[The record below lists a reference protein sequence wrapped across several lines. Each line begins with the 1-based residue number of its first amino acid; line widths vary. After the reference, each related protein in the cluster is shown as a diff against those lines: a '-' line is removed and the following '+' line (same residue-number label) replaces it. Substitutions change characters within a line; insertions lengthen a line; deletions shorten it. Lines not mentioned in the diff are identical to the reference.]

1 MSLPRI
7 PAAVALL
14 LASLLAAPLRADR
27 TPTPAEW
34 HAAQMKA
41 VDQSERIMREATAK
55 KGLLA
60 QYEVMLNAAYEHS
73 REPAFQIIFGQYL
86 SWFQTYVGDYPDAE
100 DSFTVAEPL
109 QPGDHPPPLADSAY
123 HARPA
128 LTAIAELAKGRRAVF
143 FNEAHNLPMTRT
155 LTVQM
160 LAALRKQGFTWFAAE
175 TLYHTDTALQARGYP
190 IEATGFYTNEPICAE
205 MVRTALKLG
214 FKVVAYEAETDGPSD
229 SREKEQAQHLADR
242 VFKQDPKAR
251 LVVDAGYAHI
261 QETGVYLGGRSMAEY
276 FTRFTGIDPLT
287 VEQTMLI
294 PHRKAGYDHPYYTA
308 VVQALHPVAPTVFV
322 SADGTPWV
330 LRDGYD
336 VSVLFPPV
344 QMRRGRPTWLELG
357 GLRQPYL
364 VNGDAGCKHTYP
376 CLVEARYADEGAD
389 AIPADRVL
397 FDPRPELTLD
407 RADHAR
413 PMNGAASGELY
424 LRPGDYVLGMTDAD
438 GRTLSRQTISVARP

>member
-1 MSLPRI
+1 
-7 PAAVALL
+7 
-14 LASLLAAPLRADR
+14 
-27 TPTPAEW
+27 
-34 HAAQMKA
+34 MKA
-41 VDQSERIMREATAK
+41 VDQSEQIMREATAK

-60 QYEVMLNAAYEHS
+60 QYEVMLNAAYGHS
-73 REPAFQIIFGQYL
+73 RDRAFQIIFGQYL
-86 SWFQTYVGDYPDAE
+86 SWFQTYIGDYPNAE
-100 DSFTVAEPL
+100 DSFSVAEPL
-109 QPGDHPPPLADSAY
+109 QQGDHLPPTADATY
-123 HARPA
+123 RALPA
-128 LTAIAELAKGRRAVF
+128 LAAIPELAKGRRAVF

-155 LTVQM
+155 LTVQL
-160 LAALRKQGFTWFAAE
+160 LAKLRQQGFTWFAAE
-175 TLYHTDTALQARGYP
+175 TLYHADSSLQARGYP
-190 IEATGFYTNEPICAE
+190 IDTSGFYTNEPICAE
-205 MVRTALKLG
+205 MVRTALNLG
-214 FKVVAYEAETDGPSD
+214 FKVVAYESETEGTSD

-261 QETGVYLGGRSMAEY
+261 QETGVYLDGRSMAEY
-276 FTRFTGIDPLT
+276 FTQFTGIDPLT

-308 VVQALHPVAPTVFV
+308 VVQALNPSTPIVFM
-322 SADGTPWV
+322 SASGSPWV

-336 VSVLFPPV
+336 VSVLFPAV

-389 AIPADRVL
+389 ATPADRLL

-407 RADHAR
+407 RADHVR
-413 PMNGAASGELY
+413 PMGGAASGELY
-424 LRPGDYVLGMTDAD
+424 LRPGDYVLSMTDSD
-438 GRTLSRQTISVARP
+438 GHMLSRQTISVH